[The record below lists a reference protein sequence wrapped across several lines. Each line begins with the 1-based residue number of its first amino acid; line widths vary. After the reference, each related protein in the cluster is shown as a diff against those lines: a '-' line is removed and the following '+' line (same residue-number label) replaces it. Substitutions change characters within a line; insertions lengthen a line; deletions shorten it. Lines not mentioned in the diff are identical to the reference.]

1 MTFLS
6 PVTTI
11 LPKLRGSPMGNGD
24 ADWCATPG
32 ELQRPGSTMM
42 AEQYGFLSMEMERH
56 RGRSCLRSWGNYY
69 YASGRA
75 GFCNGEW
82 RMWSSISV
90 HAAWDAGRSHVLLAC
105 WGDNA
110 AMETTMEEGNRQ
122 INLSSRI

>member
-1 MTFLS
+1 MLLS

-11 LPKLRGSPMGNGD
+11 LPKLRRSPMGNGD
-24 ADWCATPG
+24 AVKTSPG
-32 ELQRPGSTMM
+32 CTCRGPGSTIM
-42 AEQYGFLSMEMERH
+42 AKDGGFLPQWSFGTQVTLRGELDYNYLERAEN
-56 RGRSCLRSWGNYY
+56 GG
-69 YASGRA
+69 
-75 GFCNGEW
+75 NGEW

-90 HAAWDAGRSHVLLAC
+90 HAAWDAGWAHVLLAC

>member
-1 MTFLS
+1 MTLLS

-11 LPKLRGSPMGNGD
+11 LPELHGSPMENGD
-24 ADWCATPG
+24 AGRTSLAARAVDQDLLLCGRWRLSANGNG
-32 ELQRPGSTMM
+32 EASASGCS
-42 AEQYGFLSMEMERH
+42 
-56 RGRSCLRSWGNYY
+56 RSWGNYY

-82 RMWSSISV
+82 RMWSSISAQ
-90 HAAWDAGRSHVLLAC
+90 AAWDTGNVHVLLAC